1 MPGTFDWMEDA
12 GARDAYELRE
22 VEVRFGDG
30 YSQRA
35 PDGLNPEES
44 THELTFSELDEVTAN
59 DIITFLR
66 GNVGASFSWT
76 PLGTSTAIK
85 VKCTRF
91 NRTLD
96 AGFRYTFTVSATFER
111 VYEP

>member
-1 MPGTFDWMEDA
+1 MPGTFEWMEDA
-12 GARDAYELRE
+12 GARDSYELRE

-44 THELTFSELDEVTAN
+44 THELTFSGLDETTAS

-66 GNVGASFSWT
+66 GNVGSSFTWT
-76 PLGTSTAIK
+76 PLGTSTPIK
-85 VKCTRF
+85 VKCKKFDR
-91 NRTLD
+91 RLD
-96 AGFRYTFTVSATFER
+96 EGHRYSWTVSATFER